1 MSMGGGGYRGC
12 PFFRDGHVVD
22 RVKTLV
28 KVNCGGGWGESNNEG
43 DDE

>member
-1 MSMGGGGYRGC
+1 MVVHFSV
-12 PFFRDGHVVD
+12 DGHVVD

-28 KVNCGGGWGESNNEG
+28 KVNCGGGWGGSNDDG